1 MEVVEQPF
9 GRGSDVLPLVHIL
22 GQDPVRRAQNAG
34 VVLEAGQ
41 DASRQAPRIRVDRE
55 SRCQSLG
62 PLLQPLD
69 AQELVAQ
76 GLLEGIASPP
86 SEGACLSYYRH
97 GSLGRSRKRGARWL
111 LLNWSA
117 TREWSVSL
125 SR

>member
-22 GQDPVRRAQNAG
+22 GQDPVRRAQTAG
-34 VVLEAGQ
+34 VVLGGGQ

-62 PLLQPLD
+62 PLLQPLY

-76 GLLEGIASPP
+76 GLLEGISSPP
-86 SEGACLSYYRH
+86 SERGWPLYYCH
-97 GSLGRSRKRGARWL
+97 GL
-111 LLNWSA
+111 
-117 TREWSVSL
+117 
-125 SR
+125 